1 MNILKRPKPA
11 DGSSLLFSNRGIASI
26 IVPLMIQQVLTV
38 AVGAV
43 DTVMVAYAG
52 EAAVSGVSLVN
63 TLDVL
68 LVMFFSSL
76 VTGGAVVVAQT
87 LGRKNMDDARSAAKQ
102 LLYVATAAL
111 VAAMGVVGSLSWEGP
126 VSLLI
131 ILPLMVNTV
140 FLSLENPTLLRKS
153 VVFTSSGILVYN
165 IFVASGGGIISESI
179 SISSSIVAIIRYRKS
194 SSSKTIA
201 ISEVK

>member
-1 MNILKRPKPA
+1 MGDFRFYPPSDLTKIYGDFMTTEEIIGQALSLVAVALFATSYQIKKNRSIIIVQTAGTVCFCLSYLLIGATAGFAINIVCILRNILYIFIPPK
-11 DGSSLLFSNRGIASI
+11 
-26 IVPLMIQQVLTV
+26 T
-38 AVGAV
+38 
-43 DTVMVAYAG
+43 T
-52 EAAVSGVSLVN
+52 
-63 TLDVL
+63 
-68 LVMFFSSL
+68 
-76 VTGGAVVVAQT
+76 
-87 LGRKNMDDARSAAKQ
+87 